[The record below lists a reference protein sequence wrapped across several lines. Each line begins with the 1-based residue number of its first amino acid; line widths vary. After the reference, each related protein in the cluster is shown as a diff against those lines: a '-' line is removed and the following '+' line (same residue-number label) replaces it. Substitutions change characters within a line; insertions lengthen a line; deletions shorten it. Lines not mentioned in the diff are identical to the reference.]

1 VVFRTQFA
9 PERLRAMAVAAE
21 ESGVDE
27 LWLWED
33 CFGESGTS
41 TAAAVLA
48 WTQRLRVG
56 IGLLPVPL
64 RNVATTAMEAATL
77 ARMFP
82 GRIDVGLGHGVQDW
96 MGQVG
101 ARVASPMTLLR
112 ENVVAV
118 KALLRGE
125 TVTTDGRYVKLDRV
139 KLDWPPDVVPP
150 ILVGATKEKTM
161 DLAAEIADGTILTAG
176 VTASAARAAVERV
189 KGRAPHGHQVVMYL
203 AAAFGPDAD
212 ERITA
217 DFAAWDQETPAE
229 LLVSGDPARVATLA
243 RPWFEAGVDRVILQ
257 PNADEPDL
265 AAYARWSAE
274 VAATPEWSGS
284 RATR

>member
-1 VVFRTQFA
+1 MVFRTQFA

-21 ESGVDE
+21 ESGVRE

-48 WTQRLRVG
+48 WTQRLRGG

-101 ARVASPMTLLR
+101 ARVAAPMTLLR
-112 ENVVAV
+112 ENILAV

-125 TVTTDGRYVKLDRV
+125 TVTADGRYVKLGGV

-150 ILVGATKEKTM
+150 VFVGATKEKTM

-176 VTASAARAAVERV
+176 VTAAAAKSAVERI
-189 KGRAPHGHQVVMYL
+189 KGRAPQGHQVVMYL
-203 AAAFGPDAD
+203 AAAFGADAD

-217 DFAAWDQETPAE
+217 DFAAWDTPAPPA
-229 LLVSGDPARVATLA
+229 LLVSGDPTRVATMA
-243 RPWFEAGVDRVILQ
+243 RPWFDAGVDRVILQ
-257 PNADEPDL
+257 PCADEPDL
-265 AAYARWSAE
+265 AAYARWSAS
-274 VAATPEWSGS
+274 VSAAPQWPS
-284 RATR
+284 